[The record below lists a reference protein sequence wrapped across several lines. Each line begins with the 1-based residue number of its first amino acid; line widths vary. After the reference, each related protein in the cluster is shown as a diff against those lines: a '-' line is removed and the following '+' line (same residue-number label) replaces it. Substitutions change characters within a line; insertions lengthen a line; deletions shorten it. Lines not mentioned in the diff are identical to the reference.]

1 MQSIVLITNC
11 SQILNLINSQCKG
24 DDIISYTKENQ
35 LNIEM
40 ENGRVYITLSNEI
53 VEDFEYDEMQNI
65 HNIFPDAIFFYL
77 MCYTSNAVL
86 KKIIQRLTFQ
96 EKVYVDDDRG
106 NIFTFTEFKEYY
118 LHTFGIDT

>member
-11 SQILNLINSQCKG
+11 SQILDLINSQCKG

-35 LNIEM
+35 LNIDM
-40 ENGRVYITLSNEI
+40 VNGRVYITLSNEI
-53 VEDFEYDEMQNI
+53 VKDFEYDEMQNI
-65 HNIFPDAIFFYL
+65 HKIFPDAIFFYL
-77 MCYTSNAVL
+77 MCYTNNVVL

-106 NIFTFTEFKEYY
+106 NIFTFTEFKEYC
-118 LHTFGIDT
+118 LHIL